1 MNLLKMQ
8 EDVINSKKRVVV
20 LTAQAGSGR
29 TTALIVKLL
38 DEAANNSRNMGV
50 FLRRTQSQI
59 QWHVEGML
67 DKFPKSRYSKE
78 SGILTV
84 PYKGKTV
91 KIKFL
96 SGDKLNTDE
105 YIPLIAIDQASQFR
119 NIPDIIKVSGKVII
133 SDFIFEI
140 EYKDSWAYNSG
151 LLTNPSGEK
160 PIWDDCVDH
169 VVGYSHNNPHLRPE
183 YLEAVYNCNPVDV
196 DHFMRVKFK

>member
-1 MNLLKMQ
+1 MKLLKMQ

-38 DEAANNSRNMGV
+38 DEAANNPRNMGV

-59 QWHVEGML
+59 KWHVEGML
-67 DKFPKSRYSKE
+67 NKFPKSRYSKV
-78 SGILTV
+78 SGILTA

-96 SGDKLNTDE
+96 SVDDLNVDE
-105 YIPLIAIDQASQFR
+105 FIPLIAIDQAGQFN
-119 NIPDIIKVSGKVII
+119 NIPDIIKASGRVII
-133 SDFIFEI
+133 SDYISEI
-140 EYKDSWAYNSG
+140 EEEDSWAYESG

-160 PIWDDCVDH
+160 PIWDNCVDH
-169 VVGYSHNNPHLRPE
+169 VVGYAHNNPNLRPE
-183 YLEAVYNCNPVDV
+183 YLEALYNCNSKDV
-196 DHFMRVKFK
+196 EHLMRVKFK